1 MNWVTH
7 TRLQN
12 IAAELEAKR
21 AADREAAKRVRARPN
36 RKRERVGET
45 YQPVAPSAVAMT

>member
-12 IAAELEAKR
+12 IASELEAKR
-21 AADREAAKRVRARPN
+21 AAEREAATRVRRVT
-36 RKRERVGET
+36 RKRERAAET
-45 YQPVAPSAVAMT
+45 YQPVAPTAVALT